1 MEIPVNDCSDHG
13 FGPASC
19 RRFDFTLVFEQS
31 ILSILPSAAL
41 IILAFVRVHF
51 LYGSSVKAM
60 PHPVFKVKVVMAVA
74 YIGLQL
80 ALVVLWSS
88 VASVQTGVPIASA
101 ALSFIDSLVILL
113 LSFVEHWR
121 SYKPSS
127 LLLTFLLFSGLF
139 DVVYIRTL
147 FLISEFPISVIKTVA
162 LVVKIVLFLLETQSK
177 IGYLKEPYKSYS
189 PESTGGILN
198 WSFLWWLNNLFIT
211 GFRKI
216 MTYGDL
222 FNIDERINSRVLD
235 EKMGGS
241 WKVYRHSEK
250 RHALA
255 IAAASCLFSE
265 WLLTLLPRLAL
276 VGFNYAQPFLISRS
290 ISLLSQPDSQQSTNY
305 GYGIIG
311 ATVLLAT
318 VHYRQRVFRII
329 TMFRGAMVT
338 LIYNHTLEIQD
349 GLQFEG
355 AALTL
360 MSTENIV
367 ESLEPINEI
376 WGSTIEMAIG
386 IWLLKRQLGANCFAH
401 LVKHLWRSVLVKSD
415 KCGLKRSRSVFL
427 RQRLHLNSV
436 KAIKLM
442 GLERILEATLQN
454 LRIHELCVSGGFMWL
469 ILFLNLLATAPAI
482 WSPAIAFIA
491 FTIQAKIQHS
501 TLLSTEQ
508 AFTSLAVISLVTIPA
523 ESFMVA
529 IPHTGACLGC
539 FTRIQ
544 DYLRLPCRNDH
555 RSGPLHLSDTAPSP
569 SDSSSKHVELKCLNI
584 NPSVSSM
591 ENAICQKDVT
601 LRPAPAASLA
611 LDNISLSVPPSS
623 LVMVV
628 GPVGSG
634 KTTLIKAILGEL
646 PCESG
651 SVSVASKQM
660 AYCHQK
666 PWLTHTSILQS
677 ICGLSESQA
686 VDEAWYKIVVY
697 ACCLEADIKMWPE
710 GSHTIIGNNGL
721 ILSGGQRQRLALAR
735 AVYARRDIILLDD
748 VFSALDATTE
758 DMVFSRLLGNQ
769 GLLRK
774 LNSTVVLVTHSV
786 KHLPFADDV
795 VILDQGRIVQDAR
808 DATVSKI
815 EVLKDTMMQPS
826 QLVEKDT
833 QSSQDANELPGLSTI
848 EQDLVRRTGDI
859 EVYKYYAK
867 SIGWKYT
874 SLFAIANIGYAFAIA
889 FPRAWLVLWVKAG
902 GDQLHIYI
910 PIYVVL
916 CILADIFLAGNLWV
930 TFIKIL
936 QKSSARLHENLLE
949 AVMRAP
955 QSFFVQTDTGVTL
968 NRFSQDMSLIDNNLP
983 IALNKTAA
991 EFCNCVAQAVLVCTG
1006 SSYMALTVPFTLPI
1020 IYLIQNVYL
1029 RTSRQLRHMDLEAK
1043 SPIYSHFLE
1052 TLNGLSTI
1060 RAFGWQQSSKNINIR
1075 HLDASQKPYYLLFS
1089 IQRWLNLVL
1098 DLLVAA
1104 LAAILVSLAFSLR
1117 HSTSPGL
1124 LGAALNTI
1132 LVLNQSLQ
1140 KLITSWTSLET
1151 SLGAI
1156 ARVKSLIASTPT
1168 ENQPRE
1174 DREPPAAWP
1183 DKGGIHFDSVSASYD
1198 GVTMALS
1205 NITMQIKPGEKIGI
1219 CGRTGSGKS
1228 SLVLTLLRLLDISAG
1243 RIIID
1248 DVDLCTIPRH
1258 EVRSRIITIPQD
1270 QFTLDG
1276 SVRLNVDPSGCIS
1289 DKDIRDA
1296 LQKVHLWQIIEARGG
1311 LDGKM
1316 DAGSFSAGEQQL
1328 FRLVQAILRKEGRK
1342 ILVLDEAT
1350 SNVDGDTDLLMQK
1363 LVKKEFKDFTV
1374 LTIAHRVDTILCYD
1388 KVAVFDK
1395 GTLVEFDCPQK
1406 LLKANNS
1413 VFGSLYR
1420 AKKAE

>member
-1 MEIPVNDCSDHG
+1 MMTL
-13 FGPASC
+13 
-19 RRFDFTLVFEQS
+19 DFPPIFT
-31 ILSILPSAAL
+31 
-41 IILAFVRVHF
+41 VR
-51 LYGSSVKAM
+51 
-60 PHPVFKVKVVMAVA
+60 
-74 YIGLQL
+74 
-80 ALVVLWSS
+80 
-88 VASVQTGVPIASA
+88 T
-101 ALSFIDSLVILL
+101 
-113 LSFVEHWR
+113 
-121 SYKPSS
+121 
-127 LLLTFLLFSGLF
+127 
-139 DVVYIRTL
+139 
-147 FLISEFPISVIKTVA
+147 
-162 LVVKIVLFLLETQSK
+162 
-177 IGYLKEPYKSYS
+177 
-189 PESTGGILN
+189 
-198 WSFLWWLNNLFIT
+198 
-211 GFRKI
+211 
-216 MTYGDL
+216 
-222 FNIDERINSRVLD
+222 
-235 EKMGGS
+235 
-241 WKVYRHSEK
+241 
-250 RHALA
+250 
-255 IAAASCLFSE
+255 
-265 WLLTLLPRLAL
+265 
-276 VGFNYAQPFLISRS
+276 
-290 ISLLSQPDSQQSTNY
+290 
-305 GYGIIG
+305 
-311 ATVLLAT
+311 
-318 VHYRQRVFRII
+318 
-329 TMFRGAMVT
+329 
-338 LIYNHTLEIQD
+338 
-349 GLQFEG
+349 
-355 AALTL
+355 
-360 MSTENIV
+360 
-367 ESLEPINEI
+367 
-376 WGSTIEMAIG
+376 
-386 IWLLKRQLGANCFAH
+386 
-401 LVKHLWRSVLVKSD
+401 
-415 KCGLKRSRSVFL
+415 
-427 RQRLHLNSV
+427 
-436 KAIKLM
+436 
-442 GLERILEATLQN
+442 
-454 LRIHELCVSGGFMWL
+454 
-469 ILFLNLLATAPAI
+469 ATAPAI

-569 SDSSSKHVELKCLNI
+569 FDSSSKHVELKCLNI

-591 ENAICQKDVT
+591 ENAICLKDVT
-601 LRPAPAASLA
+601 VRPALAASLA

-686 VDEAWYKIVVY
+686 VDEAWYKTVVY
-697 ACCLEADIKMWPE
+697 TCCLEADIKMWPE

-735 AVYARRDIILLDD
+735 AVYARRGIILLDD

-826 QLVEKDT
+826 QLVEKDM

-968 NRFSQDMSLIDNNLP
+968 NRCVQEYLQVVLVVLTHFLYRFSQDMSLIDNNLP

-1060 RAFGWQQSSKNINIR
+1060 RAFGWQQSSKNINIC

-1156 ARVKSLIASTPT
+1156 ARVRSLIASTST

-1174 DREPPAAWP
+1174 NREPPAAWP
-1183 DKGGIHFDSVSASYD
+1183 GKGGIHFDSVSASYD

-1248 DVDLCTIPRH
+1248 DVDLCTIPQH

-1350 SNVDGDTDLLMQK
+1350 SNVDSDTDLLMQK

-1374 LTIAHRVDTILCYD
+1374 LTIAHRVSCMD
-1388 KVAVFDK
+1388 F
-1395 GTLVEFDCPQK
+1395 
-1406 LLKANNS
+1406 S
-1413 VFGSLYR
+1413 
-1420 AKKAE
+1420 